1 MLMFTPTQDK
11 LCFNVSFPD
20 DTEYEIDEAIRIV
33 ISSADNRLKPGR
45 IANTTIVITDNDSK
59 QYTVLLIINVII
71 L

>member
-45 IANTTIVITDNDSK
+45 IANTTIVITDDDSK
-59 QYTVLLIINVII
+59 QCRVLLI
-71 L
+71 LL